1 MTKIRK
7 IILYGQT
14 EALPLPYPI
23 PTGIPGNQTML
34 VATKIV
40 SWCSTLMQATNGE
53 MWPAQRNIRSFV
65 KADTKC
71 MCNKVVTNIQVVFFF
86 KLRSKRK
93 PALNIHW
100 IVLFGTTINRLI
112 FNNYSYDDNESLF
125 LHDLINKLEMKSSCS
140 CYPK

>member
-7 IILYGQT
+7 ITLYGQT

-71 MCNKVVTNIQVVFFF
+71 MCNKVLNDIQVVFFF

-93 PALNIHW
+93 PALDIHW

-112 FNNYSYDDNESLF
+112 FNNYSYMTIMR
-125 LHDLINKLEMKSSCS
+125 DLLDKLEMKSSCS

>member
-1 MTKIRK
+1 MTNIRK

-71 MCNKVVTNIQVVFFF
+71 MCNKVMNDIQVVFFF

-93 PALNIHW
+93 PALDIHW

-112 FNNYSYDDNESLF
+112 FNNYSYDDNERLTRQ
-125 LHDLINKLEMKSSCS
+125 LEMKISCS